1 MKKSAV
7 VLFNLG
13 GPDSLESVEPF
24 LFNLFCDPDIFN
36 IPFGQKLLARMIS
49 RRRAPKVR
57 ERYRRIGGSSP
68 INAWT
73 EKQRSMLEAAI
84 RQKGRDVTVHM
95 AMRYWHPLIQKAADD
110 LSGQDYERIV
120 LLPLFPQYSKTT
132 TGSAFNEWKRR
143 FKGDSAGLSCVSSY
157 HDHPAYVAAVNER
170 IDEAMGRFPE
180 KARGDVRILFSAH
193 GIPERM
199 VKKGD
204 PYSRQIGETVQ
215 AVMTARNFS
224 HPHHLC
230 FQSRVGPVKWLSPS
244 TEETIRNLGAENRKH
259 LIVVPISFVSDH
271 IETLY
276 ELDVEYR
283 EVAEAAGIENF
294 VVMKGLNDSATFI
307 GALKDIVLDALGK
320 NGMPCERVG
329 VRRSGKIKN

>member
-13 GPDSLESVEPF
+13 GPDSLEAVEPF

-49 RRRAPKVR
+49 RRRAPKVQ
-57 ERYRRIGGSSP
+57 ERYRRIGGNSP
-68 INAWT
+68 INSWT
-73 EKQRSMLEAAI
+73 EKQRSKLEAAL
-84 RQKGRDVTVHM
+84 RQEGRDVTVRT
-95 AMRYWHPLIQKAADD
+95 AMRYWHPLIQKVADD
-110 LSGQDYERIV
+110 LSGQDYKRIV
-120 LLPLFPQYSKTT
+120 LLPLFPQYSRTT
-132 TGSAFNEWKRR
+132 TGSAFNEWKRVLR
-143 FKGDSAGLSCVSSY
+143 GNPDCLYYVSSY
-157 HDHPAYVAAVNER
+157 HDHPAYIAAVNER
-170 IDEAMGRFPE
+170 IDEAIGRFPE
-180 KARGDVRILFSAH
+180 EVRGNIRILFSAH
-193 GIPERM
+193 GIPERL

-204 PYSRQIGETVQ
+204 PYSRQVQETVQ
-215 AVMTARNFS
+215 AIMAARHFP

-244 TEETIRNLGAENRKH
+244 TEETIRRLGAENRKH
-259 LIVVPISFVSDH
+259 LLVVPISFVSDH

-294 VVMKGLNDSATFI
+294 IVIRGLNDSATFI
-307 GALKDIVLDALGK
+307 GALKDIAVKALK
-320 NGMPCERVG
+320 P
-329 VRRSGKIKN
+329 